1 MRYPSKSVAIALLAA
16 GISGCNL
23 FSGGEPDLPDGL
35 TEPVTP
41 ESVQDQTQQPDPAT
55 QPADGTGDQ
64 PGQGE
69 PFDDP
74 VVEGENTT
82 VGNVPLD
89 LIPSTD
95 PDARAAEVTRQRS
108 DPFALVPTTPVVEIP
123 VSDLEEGELDE
134 GGLAPIPDLV
144 PTRPG
149 QPTQPIA
156 PPPPPPPPV
165 PELAR
170 AVVVTGVVQLG
181 NVPYAIVDAPN
192 EPHSRYVREGQLL
205 SNGEV
210 LVKRININPG
220 GEPIVIFEQFGIE
233 VATAVGAGG
242 DTEETTPDAEAA
254 AAIATVPRA
263 INR

>member
-1 MRYPSKSVAIALLAA
+1 MRYPSNLIAIALIAA
-16 GISGCNL
+16 GLSGCNF
-23 FSGGEPDLPDGL
+23 FSGDNADLPDGL

-41 ESVQDQTQQPDPAT
+41 ESIQEQGQQPDQA
-55 QPADGTGDQ
+55 AQ
-64 PGQGE
+64 PGDAPAAPGDGE
-69 PFDDP
+69 TFDEP
-74 VVEGENTT
+74 VVEGEDTAT
-82 VGNVPLD
+82 GSVPLD

-95 PDARAAEVTRQRS
+95 PDARAAEVARQRT
-108 DPFALVPTTPVVEIP
+108 DPFSLVPTTPVVEIP
-123 VSDLEEGELDE
+123 VSDLEEGELDD

-144 PTRPG
+144 PNRPG

-165 PELAR
+165 PELAQ
-170 AVVVTGVVQLG
+170 AIVVTGVVQLG

-210 LVKRININPG
+210 LVKRINMNPG

-233 VATAVGAGG
+233 VATAVGSGG
-242 DTEETTPDAEAA
+242 APEGADPDATAA
-254 AAIATVPRA
+254 AAIAAVPR
-263 INR
+263 